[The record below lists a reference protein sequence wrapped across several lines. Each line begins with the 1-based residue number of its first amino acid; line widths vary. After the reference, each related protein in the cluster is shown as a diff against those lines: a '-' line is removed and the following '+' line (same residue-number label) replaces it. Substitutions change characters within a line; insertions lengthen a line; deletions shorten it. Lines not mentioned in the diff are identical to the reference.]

1 MKTTSYKW
9 LSRLVNKITKS
20 EQSLNDYFEF
30 YGHEITLQSGT
41 RDYVAVYIN
50 KYGIDFSFD
59 FWTNEL
65 VFESYGE
72 YAQRDAIVSEFRKLY
87 GNVKVKDEPWHKEM
101 KSIEPMLDNDDYD
114 QDEVKKDYNKL
125 MKHKI

>member
-50 KYGIDFSFD
+50 EYGIDFSFD

-87 GNVKVKDEPWHKEM
+87 GNVKVEDEPWQEEM

-114 QDEVKKDYNKL
+114 QDEVKKDYNEL